1 MKFTLI
7 ISFFLFLNFLLL
19 LIPRLMPNYISAG
32 QTIFWLIWANSMF
45 LFTLVLPHETSF
57 IFPAKKAVGILK
69 IFKKGKQKEEKAAA
83 AASAAA
89 SASAAA
95 AGSTPSAPAAGS
107 TPSAPAAGSTP

>member
-19 LIPRLMPNYISAG
+19 LIPRLMPNYINAG

-69 IFKKGKQKEEKAAA
+69 IFKKGKKKEEEEKAAA
-83 AASAAA
+83 ASAASAVSAASAPVAA
-89 SASAAA
+89 SASAKL
-95 AGSTPSAPAAGS
+95 GD
-107 TPSAPAAGSTP
+107 